1 MSDQLPQD
9 QLDTIWQRRR
19 ERAKRWRTTDLK
31 GYPIVS
37 LEAETDETLDASP
50 ALVEDRRKPRNDDE
64 PT

>member
-1 MSDQLPQD
+1 MTDPSPQD
-9 QLDTIWQRRR
+9 PDTAIWQRRR
-19 ERAKRWRTTDLK
+19 ERAARWRTTDLK

-50 ALVEDRRKPRNDDE
+50 ALVEDRRKPRKDDE